1 MSRRAAFLDRDGTLN
16 VRPPLHEYVV
26 SADDFAWLPGAAEGA
41 ALLARAGYVLA
52 VVSNQRGVAR
62 GKLTEEV
69 LRQVEARIQRE
80 LEAHGCRVEAFRY
93 CPHELADACE
103 CRKPKP
109 GMLVEL
115 ARTLELDLA
124 QSWMIGDSPS
134 DVAAGAAAGCRTALI
149 GESGGMPQPELVA
162 GSLLEASRA
171 IAVRS

>member
-1 MSRRAAFLDRDGTLN
+1 
-16 VRPPLHEYVV
+16 V
-26 SADDFAWLPGAAEGA
+26 
-41 ALLARAGYVLA
+41 
-52 VVSNQRGVAR
+52 
-62 GKLTEEV
+62 
-69 LRQVEARIQRE
+69 
-80 LEAHGCRVEAFRY
+80 
-93 CPHELADACE
+93 HELTDACE